1 MLQGLKRNTSCK
13 YEYIV
18 GLNLNDTEVQRHDMR
33 IPQGK

>member
-13 YEYIV
+13 YQYAIE
-18 GLNLNDTEVQRHDMR
+18 LNLNDTELQRHHMR